1 MENKFLDSDIVL
13 SLSQSVHKIQVGIFS
28 GYTLVHTY
36 LRRNKYFNKSVY
48 SKESEKSPFSKYYA
62 KIHNTWPHHMPKG
75 RIEQGQHLYSVII
88 EVGNPD
94 D

>member
-1 MENKFLDSDIVL
+1 M
-13 SLSQSVHKIQVGIFS
+13 SVHILEETDILTNLLIQ
-28 GYTLVHTY
+28 
-36 LRRNKYFNKSVY
+36 KS
-48 SKESEKSPFSKYYA
+48 ENILFSKYCA